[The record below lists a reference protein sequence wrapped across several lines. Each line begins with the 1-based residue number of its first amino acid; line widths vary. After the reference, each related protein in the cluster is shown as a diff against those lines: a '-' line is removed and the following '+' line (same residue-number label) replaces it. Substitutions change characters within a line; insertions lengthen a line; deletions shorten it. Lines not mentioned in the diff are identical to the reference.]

1 MQSTPDIIW
10 GCSASSLQIHNYTV
24 HQIVWSKHISTFP
37 FAIQRHFWPTC
48 SKRGCYRSF
57 MSPIHKQKHHLKCNI
72 IKMRMELDHKKKAT
86 QTWRVNSSPLRKYF
100 QPSPPRGGSSA
111 DFSKI
116 FQTLNDLLAFKLNQ
130 RDLKLPDGDQE
141 LSYPCFQHFPAWL
154 HSSPNKQQGW
164 PALPME
170 TQLSTPLQFSPA
182 PLFYCCAPASFY
194 TPFTGWL
201 ILILDHQLSSNS
213 GFYTTPHHNSH

>member
-1 MQSTPDIIW
+1 MDRIKHFKLSLVQSTPDIIW
-10 GCSASSLQIHNYTV
+10 GCSASSLQIHNYMV
-24 HQIVWSKHISTFP
+24 HQIVRSKHISTFS
-37 FAIQRHFWPTC
+37 FAIQRHFWRTC

-86 QTWRVNSSPLRKYF
+86 QTWRVKSSPFRKYF
-100 QPSPPRGGSSA
+100 QLSPPGGGSSA

-141 LSYPCFQHFPAWL
+141 LSYPCFQHFPAWP
-154 HSSPNKQQGW
+154 HSSPNKLLSNSKADLRCQW
-164 PALPME
+164 RNSSPPLLSSLLLPCFIAVL
-170 TQLSTPLQFSPA
+170 QFLSTRPSQV
-182 PLFYCCAPASFY
+182 
-194 TPFTGWL
+194 
-201 ILILDHQLSSNS
+201 D
-213 GFYTTPHHNSH
+213 